1 MSFRMISFAPREA
14 ITTAA
19 AAGAVTIICNQ
30 HLVSSLNPFGNC
42 RPGGEAFWCVL
53 CILWTV
59 LWLKIRVHSCPF
71 VVLLQQVT
79 WIDIRIDDDVFRL
92 FAHDDHRSQQP

>member
-1 MSFRMISFAPREA
+1 MATSFRMTSFASREA
-14 ITTAA
+14 MTTAA
-19 AAGAVTIICNQ
+19 VAGAVCVILDQRLVFIID
-30 HLVSSLNPFGNC
+30 SFWYC

-53 CILWTV
+53 CV

-92 FAHDDHRSQQP
+92 FAYDDHRSQQP